1 MCRLNKIL
9 MLMPE
14 SYSTYCDLNHS
25 LIDLIMVTTRY
36 HFIYDNGQKKK
47 MNQVKEDLGTG
58 RHVRPSYILPLKDKK
73 YVYICRAGNPSNPNT
88 SRQICFRRGRET
100 FALCSRK

>member
-1 MCRLNKIL
+1 MCRLDKIL

-36 HFIYDNGQKKK
+36 HFIYDNG
-47 MNQVKEDLGTG
+47 
-58 RHVRPSYILPLKDKK
+58 
-73 YVYICRAGNPSNPNT
+73 
-88 SRQICFRRGRET
+88 
-100 FALCSRK
+100 